1 MHRQLLHRTC
11 FNTRWGKAS
20 DWNPWAKEQPEG
32 QVAKWDNILWG
43 RELRFLS
50 SQPKQYSAGSCR
62 WRGRKIAS
70 HSERARTGSFTRK
83 SKSCFH
89 LVHHRHRAEK
99 ERCLHSV
106 PFNDSPALA
115 VGSCIAMLCSE
126 DQSRTARYSIVYN
139 PATPKGNLSRV
150 RKQHSEAAA
159 RLKGESF
166 SSSHGPSQN
175 AKGENGHC
183 ARVVNHLQSLSTL
196 FPTFLSACWLRI

>member
-126 DQSRTARYSIVYN
+126 DQSRTARYSQYSTGTVLCTILPPLKEIWAETESSIQKLQQGWKEN
-139 PATPKGNLSRV
+139 FFLLSWPFT
-150 RKQHSEAAA
+150 K
-159 RLKGESF
+159 
-166 SSSHGPSQN
+166 
-175 AKGENGHC
+175 C
-183 ARVVNHLQSLSTL
+183 
-196 FPTFLSACWLRI
+196 